1 MINFEKLHKSYS
13 LFCFYKLGCS
23 IIKLSLT
30 DLFTTERL
38 AYMKE
43 IFLMWRRH
51 SCASVVKMALVDC
64 KCMQKKNSLK
74 VSGNFCLVSLNLWFN
89 FERKSFLNM
98 DFIPKMLYLIYM
110 KRLYSLANRRGCI
123 YRWQGF
129 VP

>member
-51 SCASVVKMALVDC
+51 SCASVVKIDLVTDLIRITE
-64 KCMQKKNSLK
+64 MN
-74 VSGNFCLVSLNLWFN
+74 
-89 FERKSFLNM
+89 NM
-98 DFIPKMLYLIYM
+98 YE
-110 KRLYSLANRRGCI
+110 NENT
-123 YRWQGF
+123 
-129 VP
+129 